1 MSAPSISQMAAPRWR
16 VLVSAP
22 HAIRVIERYRTEL
35 ETAGCEI
42 VVAHVRERLEEM
54 ELLSM
59 VGTVDGIICGDDR
72 ITSRVLDAAPR
83 LRVISKWGTGID
95 SIDRDAAARRGI
107 AVCNTR
113 NAFSEPV
120 ADSVMGYLLLFA
132 RQLDRID
139 ADMHAGRWNRYDL
152 VALGECTLGVVGVG
166 NCGTAVIRRAASF
179 GMRILA
185 SDPRPI
191 EPSLLAE
198 TGLVQMSLDRLL
210 AESDFVTLH
219 TDLNPTSVHLL
230 DERRLAKMRRTAYLV
245 NTSRG
250 PVVDEI
256 ALAAALEARQI
267 AGAALD
273 VFADEPLPSTSPL
286 RQLSNVYL
294 APHTANRS
302 RAAAERVHANTI
314 RNLLHVLDSSDHD

>member
-1 MSAPSISQMAAPRWR
+1 MPTPRRR

-22 HAIRVIERYRTEL
+22 HALRVIDRYRTEL
-35 ETAGCEI
+35 EAAGCEI
-42 VVAHVRERLEEM
+42 VVAHVRERLEEA
-54 ELLSM
+54 ELLPL
-59 VGTVDGIICGDDR
+59 VGNVDGIICGDDR

-95 SIDRDAAARRGI
+95 SIDREAATRRGV

-113 NAFSEPV
+113 NAFSEQV
-120 ADSVMGYLLLFA
+120 ADTVMGYLLLFA
-132 RQLDRID
+132 RQLDRINS
-139 ADMHAGRWNRYDL
+139 DMHAGRWCRYDL
-152 VALGECTLGVVGVG
+152 VALGECTLGVIGAG
-166 NCGTAVIRRAASF
+166 NCGTAVIRRAAGF

-185 SDPRPI
+185 NDPRPI
-191 EPSLLAE
+191 EPSLVAE
-198 TGLVQMSLDRLL
+198 TGLVQTSLDELL

-219 TDLNPTSVHLL
+219 TELNRGSVHLL
-230 DERRLAKMRRTAYLV
+230 DSRRLAQMRPTAYLV

-250 PVVDEI
+250 PVIDEI
-256 ALAAALEARQI
+256 ALAAALEAGQI

-286 RQLSNVYL
+286 RQLTNVYL

-302 RAAAERVHANTI
+302 PAAAERVHANTI
-314 RNLLHVLDSSDHD
+314 RNLLQFLEPDHD